1 MIKVLHLST
10 HNEDCGIGK
19 YQEMFLEAMKNEEEI
34 HNEFFE
40 LSPNQIKVMNKNDY
54 ENAFKL
60 LNEKL
65 KEFDVLHIQ
74 HEYSFYWM
82 DELERAINIA
92 KSQGKKS
99 IVTVHTSANVGHT
112 KAKLTGL
119 GPRSFLGFTK
129 ALISQKRF
137 YKRFINPMKVADLIL
152 VHNEVTKQ
160 SLVSRGVPEGII
172 KKIVIP
178 VPEIDLSPKSTE
190 IKENLKLKEGDIV
203 YATVGFMHRFKGV
216 TEAVRALRYLPENY
230 KLAIVGGLHPGT
242 DDIAIYD
249 KITDLIDK
257 LQLKDRVYITGYVAE
272 DERMNALLRECD
284 ACVYPYDREYYS
296 NVSSAALNNA
306 FANHVP
312 VVAYPTESFKE
323 INTHLP
329 VIRLTQT
336 FAYYELAREL
346 RNLNVVVAK
355 ADSAKFAKDFSY
367 PIISKELLS
376 IYKELQV

>member
-19 YQEMFLEAMKNEEEI
+19 YQEMFLDSMRNEEEI

-40 LSPNQIKVMNKNDY
+40 LSPNQIKIMNKNDY

-60 LNEKL
+60 LDKKL
-65 KEFDVLHIQ
+65 KEFDVIHIQ
-74 HEYSFYWM
+74 QEYSFYWL

-112 KAKLTGL
+112 KARLTGL
-119 GPRSFLGFTK
+119 GPRSFLNFAK

-137 YKRFINPMKVADLIL
+137 YKRFVNPMKIADLIL

-172 KKIVIP
+172 RKIVIP
-178 VPEIDLSPKSTE
+178 VPEIDLTPKSTE
-190 IKENLKLKEGDIV
+190 IKENLKVKQGDVV
-203 YATVGFMHRFKGV
+203 YATVGFIHRFKGV
-216 TEAVRALRYLPENY
+216 TEAIKALRYLPENY

-284 ACVYPYDREYYS
+284 ACVYPYEREYYS

-312 VVAYPTESFKE
+312 VIAYPTESFKE
-323 INTHLP
+323 INTKFP

-346 RNLNVVVAK
+346 RKLNVSVAK
-355 ADSAKFAKDFSY
+355 SDSKKFAQDFSY
-367 PIISKELLS
+367 PVISKELLL
-376 IYKELQV
+376 IYKNL